1 MYDDLSAYYH
11 LIFEDWDASI
21 ARQAGILGPPLEA
34 ACGRTPLRI
43 LDAACG
49 IGTQAIRLAMRGHRV
64 TGSDLS
70 IQAVARARMEAAAR
84 NLVIPLYTA
93 DMRDLS
99 AVPGAPFDAVV
110 IADNAFAH
118 LPSEDDLRQAAAGAA
133 GRLDR
138 GGILLATMRDYH
150 ALVRERPTVQ
160 GPVFCDD
167 GGRRRIVLQVWDWT
181 GERRYTVHLYITR
194 ETDVG
199 WECLHFTSNLHAVP
213 RGMVTRALA
222 DAGFAEVRWIEP
234 RESGSYQPVV
244 LARLG

>member
-1 MYDDLSAYYH
+1 MSAKHIH
-11 LIFEDWDASI
+11 LIGVCGTAMASL
-21 ARQAGILGPPLEA
+21 AGMLR
-34 ACGRTPLRI
+34 AC
-43 LDAACG
+43 
-49 IGTQAIRLAMRGHRV
+49 GHRV

-138 GGILLATMRDYH
+138 GGILLATMRDYD

-222 DAGFAEVRWIEP
+222 DAGVGLL
-234 RESGSYQPVV
+234 RELGLPARSYETP
-244 LARLG
+244 ARAAATTAAVTASRSSSLIT